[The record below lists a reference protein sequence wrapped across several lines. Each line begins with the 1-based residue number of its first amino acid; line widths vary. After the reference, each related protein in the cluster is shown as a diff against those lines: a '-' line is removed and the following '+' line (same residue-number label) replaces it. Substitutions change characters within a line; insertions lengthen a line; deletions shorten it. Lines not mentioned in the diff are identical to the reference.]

1 MPRGPRLD
9 APGTLHHVIIRGIEK
24 RPIVRDDADRSDF
37 VSRLGRLA
45 IETQTSVFAWA
56 LMGNHAHLLLR
67 SGTLGLPSLMRRL
80 LTGYSIKYNLRHHRH
95 GHLFQNRYKSIVCE
109 EDMYFRELLRY
120 IHLNPMRAGAV
131 ASLSELDHYPWSGHA
146 VVVGALKNDWQD
158 RDYALKWFGRK
169 EAQARA
175 AYQAYLQEGVGQ
187 GRRPELVG
195 GGLIRSAGGWSSVK
209 SLRAKGIHEKGDE
222 RILGGSDFVL
232 GMLNEAEK
240 RQKYQFP
247 LAERMEMAE
256 KTLAAECK
264 TAGVSEG
271 ALRAGGRR
279 RNMSR
284 LRWNLAR
291 KFVDELGL
299 SLAESGRLLGVST
312 SAIAR
317 SLSRIKN
324 YRNQQRPP

>member
-1 MPRGPRLD
+1 
-9 APGTLHHVIIRGIEK
+9 
-24 RPIVRDDADRSDF
+24 
-37 VSRLGRLA
+37 
-45 IETQTSVFAWA
+45 
-56 LMGNHAHLLLR
+56 
-67 SGTLGLPSLMRRL
+67 MRRL
-80 LTGYSIKYNLRHHRH
+80 LTGYSTKYNLRHHRH
-95 GHLFQNRYKSIVCE
+95 GHLFQNRYKSIVVE
-109 EDMYFRELLRY
+109 EDVYFRELLRY

-158 RDYALKWFGRK
+158 QDYALKWFGRK

-175 AYQAYLQEGVGQ
+175 SYQAYLQEGVGQ

-222 RILGGSDFVL
+222 RILGSSDFVL
-232 GMLNEAEK
+232 GMVNEAEK
-240 RQKYQFP
+240 RLKYQFP

-264 TAGVSEG
+264 TAGVREG

-312 SAIAR
+312 SAIAH
-317 SLSRIKN
+317 SLSRIKKL
-324 YRNQQRPP
+324 